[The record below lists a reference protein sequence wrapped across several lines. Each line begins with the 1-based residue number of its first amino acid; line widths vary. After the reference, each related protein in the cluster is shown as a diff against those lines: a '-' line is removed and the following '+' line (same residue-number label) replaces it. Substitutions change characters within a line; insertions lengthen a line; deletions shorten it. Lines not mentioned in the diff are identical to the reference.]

1 MQKTIFTFL
10 MLAVCCLAWG
20 QTYELRLLNHW
31 DNPNGTVERGFAGHS
46 IWKWEEIP
54 AGNVSIPKA
63 LKERYEEY
71 GRINKAYGINGT
83 VLNNV
88 NAKPIALS
96 SDMLKKTA
104 KIADVVRPYCIKV

>member
-1 MQKTIFTFL
+1 ML
-10 MLAVCCLAWG
+10 MVCCLTWG

-31 DNPNGTVERGFAGHS
+31 DNPNGTVERGFAGRS

-54 AGNVSIPKA
+54 AGKGSMPKE
-63 LKERYEEY
+63 LKARYEEY

-96 SDMLKKTA
+96 LTA
-104 KIADVVRPYCIKV
+104 RSRSVRGSRGLRSRMRSRQRSGR